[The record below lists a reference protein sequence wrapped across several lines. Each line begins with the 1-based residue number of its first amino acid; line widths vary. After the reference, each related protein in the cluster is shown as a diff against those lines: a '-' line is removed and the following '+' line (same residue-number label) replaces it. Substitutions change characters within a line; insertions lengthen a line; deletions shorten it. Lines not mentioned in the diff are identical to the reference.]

1 MISTTET
8 LCAIERRAARAIV
21 QELHL
26 MTKEILAMGTQLG
39 SEQRAPAGALL
50 KRDHLERSQQVGTVT
65 PPAVETSVMPAPSVA
80 GFHLADSSRPSHY
93 LVHFYSHDVS
103 DLEQVVLTGTLE
115 AATQLVYQHVTR
127 RPRPVCDVT
136 RRPGTGEL
144 TFLAHDDVVLASI
157 LPCEPS
163 LPAITPQLA
172 RAFAAPDGVTLKDL
186 QLLFVEATVVPAE
199 RRAA

>member
-1 MISTTET
+1 MINTTET

-26 MTKEILAMGTQLG
+26 MTKEILAMRIQLAL
-39 SEQRAPAGALL
+39 EQPAHAGALL
-50 KRDHLERSQQVGTVT
+50 KRDHPERSQQVGTVT
-65 PPAVETSVMPAPSVA
+65 PPAMVSSVMPAPSVA

-93 LVHFYSHDVS
+93 LAHFYSHDVG
-103 DLEQVVLTGTLE
+103 DLEQVVLTETLE

-127 RPRPVCDVT
+127 RPRPVCDVR
-136 RRPGTGEL
+136 RRPDTGEL
-144 TFLAHDDVVLASI
+144 AFLADDDVVLASI

-163 LPAITPQLA
+163 LPAITPPVA
-172 RAFAAPDGVTLKDL
+172 RAFAAPEGVTLKDL
-186 QLLFVEATVVPAE
+186 QLLFIEAAFVPAE